1 MNVQPIFDINIY
13 NRYLYYSGGQHPNFY
28 QYQQFVN
35 NLYYHNY
42 FYYQNSSLPSEPLPN
57 PPIPSEPLPNPPIP
71 SVPLPNPPLPSEPV
85 SNSSGQTTKNN
96 CIKGMGCKNI
106 KCSDFHHPSKDLDI
120 IKQIRNN

>member
-1 MNVQPIFDINIY
+1 MNFQPIFDINIY

-42 FYYQNSSLPSEPLPN
+42 YQNSLAQS
-57 PPIPSEPLPNPPIP
+57 
-71 SVPLPNPPLPSEPV
+71 PPLPSEPV
-85 SNSSGQTTKNN
+85 PALPSEPVPSPALPSEPVPNSSGQTTKNN
-96 CIKGMGCKNI
+96 CIRGMGCKNI

-120 IKQIRNN
+120 INQIRNN